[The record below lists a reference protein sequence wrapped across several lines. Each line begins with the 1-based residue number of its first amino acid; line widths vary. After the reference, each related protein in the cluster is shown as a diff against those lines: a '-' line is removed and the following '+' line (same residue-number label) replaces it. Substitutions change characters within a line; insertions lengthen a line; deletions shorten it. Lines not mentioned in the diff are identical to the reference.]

1 MTLDFHKS
9 TYQEVS
15 ALRDVYLLSTSA
27 ALDGMWENAFLP
39 MADHWKL
46 ADAKEVIGFCSVNSE
61 GKMLGFHVENEALD
75 RLVYARCIEQLNVS
89 GAFASTAEPRY
100 LSLCADHQSSMSVN
114 ALMYAE
120 SCEVP
125 AKPVAPPGMSF
136 RIAELEDLKTAVSFG
151 VDAIQA
157 DQDWLLGYFEERIQQ
172 QELFGLWRETELI
185 ATGECRISPNQAGIA
200 DVGMIVGPAHRKNG
214 LATAMLKY
222 LRPIGSQKGLKLICS
237 TESSNI
243 GAQKAIERAG
253 FVSQHRILC
262 FEF

>member
-1 MTLDFHKS
+1 MKLEFHKS
-9 TYQEVS
+9 TYQDVS
-15 ALRDVYLLSTSA
+15 ALRDVYLRSTSA

-46 ADAKEVIGFCSVNSE
+46 KHSEEVIGFCSVNSE
-61 GKMLGFHVENEALD
+61 GKILGFHVENEAFN
-75 RLVYARCIEQLNVS
+75 RSAYAQCIEQLNVS

-100 LSLCADHQSSMSVN
+100 LSLCTDHQKLMFVN

-120 SCEVP
+120 SCDQP
-125 AKPVAPPGMSF
+125 AKPVVPLGMSF
-136 RIAELEDLKTAVSFG
+136 RMAQSDDLKTAVSFG

-157 DQDWLLGYFEERIQQ
+157 DRDWLLGYFQERIQR

-200 DVGMIVGPAHRKNG
+200 DVGMIVGPAHRKKG

-222 LRPIGSQKGLKLICS
+222 LRSTGSEKGLNLICS

-243 GAQKAIERAG
+243 GAQIAIERAG
-253 FVSQHRILC
+253 FVSQHRILR